1 MDTQVLSLVAG
12 TISTILFAGGNVP
25 MLLKA
30 RRTKELGSYSLAQ
43 LALNNVGN
51 AVHWLYISQLPFGP
65 LWFLHAF
72 YTVTTALMLGWY
84 LRYRGPAARRTS
96 RAARPRLYA
105 PSFAAPERAKRE
117 TWI

>member
-84 LRYRGPAARRTS
+84 LRYRGPVTRRTGRS
-96 RAARPRLYA
+96 SQPHVYTRLLV
-105 PSFAAPERAKRE
+105 APERAKRE